1 MHYGELISSFLIDL
15 QRLFRLNISIK
26 DLTYSQTLAMISIPD
41 DGIEMSELAW
51 KLGLDNSTVTRLVI
65 RLEKKNWVERKRSQR
80 DQRAIEVFL
89 TDKGALIQHDIEKE
103 IDNIGEKIK
112 SEVEKDQ
119 KESIK
124 SAISPGNKTLLVQK
138 TGWGKSAVYFIA
150 AKYLSKK
157 HSKITIFPLMGN
169 TK

>member
-26 DLTYSQTLAMISIPD
+26 DLTYSQTLAIISIPD

-65 RLEKKNWVERKRSQR
+65 RLEKKNWVERKQSQR

-119 KESIK
+119 KESLLE
-124 SAISPGNKTLLVQK
+124 SLFSFQWTLRKFFL
-138 TGWGKSAVYFIA
+138 
-150 AKYLSKK
+150 KK
-157 HSKITIFPLMGN
+157 
-169 TK
+169 

>member
-65 RLEKKNWVERKRSQR
+65 RLEKKNWVERKKSQR

-119 KESIK
+119 KESLLE
-124 SAISPGNKTLLVQK
+124 SLFSFQWTLRKFFL
-138 TGWGKSAVYFIA
+138 
-150 AKYLSKK
+150 KK
-157 HSKITIFPLMGN
+157 
-169 TK
+169 

>member
-26 DLTYSQTLAMISIPD
+26 DLTYSQTLAIISIPD

-51 KLGLDNSTVTRLVI
+51 TLGLDNSTVTRLVI
-65 RLEKKNWVERKRSQR
+65 RLEKKNWVDRKQSLR
-80 DQRAIEVFL
+80 DQRAVQVFL

-112 SEVEKDQ
+112 SEIEKDQ
-119 KESIK
+119 NESLLQ
-124 SAISPGNKTLLVQK
+124 SLSSFQWTLRKVFL
-138 TGWGKSAVYFIA
+138 
-150 AKYLSKK
+150 KK
-157 HSKITIFPLMGN
+157 
-169 TK
+169 

>member
-26 DLTYSQTLAMISIPD
+26 DLTYSQTLAIISIPD

-51 KLGLDNSTVTRLVI
+51 TLGLDNSTVTRLVI
-65 RLEKKNWVERKRSQR
+65 RLEKKNWVERKQSQR

-89 TDKGALIQHDIEKE
+89 TDKGTLIQHDIEKE

-112 SEVEKDQ
+112 TEVEKDQ
-119 KESIK
+119 NEALLQSL
-124 SAISPGNKTLLVQK
+124 SSFQWTLRKVFL
-138 TGWGKSAVYFIA
+138 
-150 AKYLSKK
+150 KK
-157 HSKITIFPLMGN
+157 
-169 TK
+169 

>member
-51 KLGLDNSTVTRLVI
+51 KLGLDNSTVTRQII
-65 RLEKKNWVERKRSQR
+65 RLEKKNWVERTQSQR

-119 KESIK
+119 KES
-124 SAISPGNKTLLVQK
+124 LLESLFSFQWILRK
-138 TGWGKSAVYFIA
+138 FF
-150 AKYLSKK
+150 LKK
-157 HSKITIFPLMGN
+157 
-169 TK
+169 

>member
-26 DLTYSQTLAMISIPD
+26 DLTYSQTLAIISIPD

-51 KLGLDNSTVTRLVI
+51 KLGLDNSTVTRQVI
-65 RLEKKNWVERKRSQR
+65 RLEKKNWVERKQSQR

-89 TDKGALIQHDIEKE
+89 TDKGTLIQHDIEKE

-112 SEVEKDQ
+112 SDIEKDQ
-119 KESIK
+119 KEVFLESL
-124 SAISPGNKTLLVQK
+124 SSFQWTLRKIFLK
-138 TGWGKSAVYFIA
+138 
-150 AKYLSKK
+150 KYK
-157 HSKITIFPLMGN
+157 
-169 TK
+169 

>member
-65 RLEKKNWVERKRSQR
+65 RLEKKILVERKQSQR

-119 KESIK
+119 KES
-124 SAISPGNKTLLVQK
+124 LLESLFSFQWILRK
-138 TGWGKSAVYFIA
+138 FF
-150 AKYLSKK
+150 LKK
-157 HSKITIFPLMGN
+157 
-169 TK
+169 

>member
-51 KLGLDNSTVTRLVI
+51 KLGLDNSTVTRQII

-112 SEVEKDQ
+112 TEVEKDQ
-119 KESIK
+119 NEALLQSL
-124 SAISPGNKTLLVQK
+124 SSFQWTLRKVFL
-138 TGWGKSAVYFIA
+138 
-150 AKYLSKK
+150 KK
-157 HSKITIFPLMGN
+157 
-169 TK
+169 

>member
-119 KESIK
+119 KES
-124 SAISPGNKTLLVQK
+124 LLESLFSFQWILRK
-138 TGWGKSAVYFIA
+138 FF
-150 AKYLSKK
+150 LKK
-157 HSKITIFPLMGN
+157 
-169 TK
+169 

>member
-1 MHYGELISSFLIDL
+1 MHYGELISLFLIDL
-15 QRLFRLNISIK
+15 QRVFRLNISIN

-65 RLEKKNWVERKRSQR
+65 RLGKKIWVERKQSRR
-80 DQRAIEVFL
+80 DQRATEVFF

-119 KESIK
+119 KESLLE
-124 SAISPGNKTLLVQK
+124 SLFSFQWTLRKVFL
-138 TGWGKSAVYFIA
+138 
-150 AKYLSKK
+150 KK
-157 HSKITIFPLMGN
+157 
-169 TK
+169 

>member
-89 TDKGALIQHDIEKE
+89 TDKGALIQYDIEKE

-119 KESIK
+119 KES
-124 SAISPGNKTLLVQK
+124 LLESLFSFQWILRK
-138 TGWGKSAVYFIA
+138 FF
-150 AKYLSKK
+150 LKK
-157 HSKITIFPLMGN
+157 
-169 TK
+169 

>member
-51 KLGLDNSTVTRLVI
+51 KLVLDNSTVTRLVI
-65 RLEKKNWVERKRSQR
+65 ILEKKNLVERKQSQR

-119 KESIK
+119 KESILE
-124 SAISPGNKTLLVQK
+124 SLFSFQWTLRKFFL
-138 TGWGKSAVYFIA
+138 
-150 AKYLSKK
+150 KK
-157 HSKITIFPLMGN
+157 
-169 TK
+169 

>member
-65 RLEKKNWVERKRSQR
+65 RLEKKNWVERKQSQR

-119 KESIK
+119 KESLLE
-124 SAISPGNKTLLVQK
+124 SLFSFQWTLRKFFL
-138 TGWGKSAVYFIA
+138 
-150 AKYLSKK
+150 KK
-157 HSKITIFPLMGN
+157 
-169 TK
+169 

>member
-65 RLEKKNWVERKRSQR
+65 RLEKKNLVERKQSQR

-119 KESIK
+119 KES
-124 SAISPGNKTLLVQK
+124 LLESLFSFQWILRK
-138 TGWGKSAVYFIA
+138 FF
-150 AKYLSKK
+150 LKK
-157 HSKITIFPLMGN
+157 
-169 TK
+169 

>member
-112 SEVEKDQ
+112 TEVEKDQ
-119 KESIK
+119 NEALLQSL
-124 SAISPGNKTLLVQK
+124 SSFQWTLRKVFL
-138 TGWGKSAVYFIA
+138 
-150 AKYLSKK
+150 KK
-157 HSKITIFPLMGN
+157 
-169 TK
+169 

>member
-103 IDNIGEKIK
+103 IDNIGEKII

-119 KESIK
+119 KEALLESLF
-124 SAISPGNKTLLVQK
+124 SFQWTLRKFFL
-138 TGWGKSAVYFIA
+138 
-150 AKYLSKK
+150 KK
-157 HSKITIFPLMGN
+157 
-169 TK
+169 

>member
-89 TDKGALIQHDIEKE
+89 TDKGALIQLDIEKK

-119 KESIK
+119 KES
-124 SAISPGNKTLLVQK
+124 LLESLFSFQWILRK
-138 TGWGKSAVYFIA
+138 FF
-150 AKYLSKK
+150 LKK
-157 HSKITIFPLMGN
+157 
-169 TK
+169 

>member
-65 RLEKKNWVERKRSQR
+65 RLEKKILVERKQSQR
-80 DQRAIEVFL
+80 DQRVIEVFL

-119 KESIK
+119 KESILE
-124 SAISPGNKTLLVQK
+124 SLFSFQWTLRKFFL
-138 TGWGKSAVYFIA
+138 
-150 AKYLSKK
+150 KK
-157 HSKITIFPLMGN
+157 
-169 TK
+169 

>member
-65 RLEKKNWVERKRSQR
+65 RLEKKNWVERKQSQR

-119 KESIK
+119 KESILE
-124 SAISPGNKTLLVQK
+124 SLFSFQWTLRKFFL
-138 TGWGKSAVYFIA
+138 
-150 AKYLSKK
+150 KK
-157 HSKITIFPLMGN
+157 
-169 TK
+169 

>member
-26 DLTYSQTLAMISIPD
+26 DLTYSQTLAVISIPD

-65 RLEKKNWVERKRSQR
+65 RLEKKNWVERKQSQR

-119 KESIK
+119 KESLLE
-124 SAISPGNKTLLVQK
+124 SLFSFQWTLRKFFL
-138 TGWGKSAVYFIA
+138 
-150 AKYLSKK
+150 KK
-157 HSKITIFPLMGN
+157 
-169 TK
+169 

>member
-65 RLEKKNWVERKRSQR
+65 RLEKKNLVERKQSQR

-89 TDKGALIQHDIEKE
+89 TDKGDLIQLDIEKK

-112 SEVEKDQ
+112 SEIEKDQ
-119 KESIK
+119 KESILE
-124 SAISPGNKTLLVQK
+124 SLFSFQWTLRKFFL
-138 TGWGKSAVYFIA
+138 
-150 AKYLSKK
+150 KK
-157 HSKITIFPLMGN
+157 
-169 TK
+169 

>member
-1 MHYGELISSFLIDL
+1 MHYGELTSSFLIDL

-26 DLTYSQTLAMISIPD
+26 DLTYSQTLAIISIPY

-51 KLGLDNSTVTRLVI
+51 ALGLDNSTVTRLVI
-65 RLEKKNWVERKRSQR
+65 RLEKKNWVERKPSQR

-119 KESIK
+119 KESLLE
-124 SAISPGNKTLLVQK
+124 SLFSFQWTLRKFFL
-138 TGWGKSAVYFIA
+138 
-150 AKYLSKK
+150 KK
-157 HSKITIFPLMGN
+157 
-169 TK
+169 

>member
-119 KESIK
+119 KESLLE
-124 SAISPGNKTLLVQK
+124 SLFYFQWTLRKFFL
-138 TGWGKSAVYFIA
+138 
-150 AKYLSKK
+150 KK
-157 HSKITIFPLMGN
+157 
-169 TK
+169 